1 MPGTYSWRAPAILLL
16 VTSTSAV
23 LATPQTW
30 PQRLTGMR
38 QCYAARQI
46 FMEAAGDASSLLWWA
61 SSDNHR
67 NGFLDPSVVIEARQ
81 RVQEMIAA
89 ADWRFT
95 SLAANEPVDARACR
109 QHANDAG
116 AHVFSMTHDIL
127 AGDAMSALPSE
138 QRSPSPPAHQQ
149 APRMPQDR
157 QR

>member
-1 MPGTYSWRAPAILLL
+1 
-16 VTSTSAV
+16 
-23 LATPQTW
+23 
-30 PQRLTGMR
+30 MR

-67 NGFLDPSVVIEARQ
+67 YGFLNPSVVIDARQ

-95 SLAANEPVDARACR
+95 SLAAREPVAARACR
-109 QHANDAG
+109 QHANSAG
-116 AHVFSMTHDIL
+116 ARVFSLTRDVL
-127 AGDAMSALPSE
+127 AGHAMSVSPGE
-138 QRSPSPPAHQQ
+138 QRSNQALGHQQ
-149 APRMPQDR
+149 APRIPQDR

>member
-1 MPGTYSWRAPAILLL
+1 VILLL
-16 VTSTSAV
+16 ATSSSVAHANP
-23 LATPQTW
+23 LAW
-30 PQRLTGMR
+30 PQRLAGMR
-38 QCYAARQI
+38 ACYAARQI

-67 NGFLDPSVVIEARQ
+67 NGYLNPSVVIEARQ

-95 SLAANEPVDARACR
+95 SLAAREPVDARACR
-109 QHANDAG
+109 QHANNSG
-116 AHVFSMTHDIL
+116 ARVFSLTRDVL
-127 AGDAMSALPSE
+127 AGHAMSVPPGE
-138 QRSPSPPAHQQ
+138 QRSDQPRGLQQ

>member
-1 MPGTYSWRAPAILLL
+1 MPPAHWRAAVILLL
-16 VTSTSAV
+16 TTSLSVAHAAP
-23 LATPQTW
+23 LSWA
-30 PQRLTGMR
+30 QRLASMR
-38 QCYAARQI
+38 QCHAARQI

-67 NGFLDPSVVIEARQ
+67 NGYLNPSVVIEARQ

-95 SLAANEPVDARACR
+95 NLAAREPVDVRACR
-109 QHANDAG
+109 QHALVAG
-116 AHVFSMTHDIL
+116 ARVFSLTRDVL
-127 AGDAMSALPSE
+127 AGHEMSVPPCE
-138 QRSPSPPAHQQ
+138 QRSNQPLGHQQ

>member
-1 MPGTYSWRAPAILLL
+1 VPRTYCWRAAVILLL
-16 VTSTSAV
+16 VTSTFAV

-67 NGFLDPSVVIEARQ
+67 DGFLNPSVVIEARQ

-95 SLAANEPVDARACR
+95 KLAAREDGDPVQCRA
-109 QHANDAG
+109 HAQDAG
-116 AHVFSMTHDIL
+116 SRIIDFTHSIL
-127 AGDAMSALPSE
+127 AGQAVTAHASA
-138 QRSPSPPAHQQ
+138 QRSQRPLTLQQ

-157 QR
+157 RR